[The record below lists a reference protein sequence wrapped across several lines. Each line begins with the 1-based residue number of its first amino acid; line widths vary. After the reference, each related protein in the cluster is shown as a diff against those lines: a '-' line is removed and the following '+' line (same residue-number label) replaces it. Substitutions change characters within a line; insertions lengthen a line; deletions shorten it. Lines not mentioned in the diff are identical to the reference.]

1 MSENQ
6 WQQLDK
12 SDPDT
17 ASTDTSAGAAA
28 KTQANDAGRDVE
40 NSKEWRLVS
49 TLVRDMQQE
58 QVRSRRWG
66 ILFKSL
72 TFVFLFSLLFGAWYG
87 VDESTVS
94 QKEHIAL
101 VEVYGPIM
109 SGAPASSDQIVASLV
124 AAFEEDAAK
133 AVILDI
139 NSPGGSP
146 VQSGIVYDELN
157 RLQSK
162 YPNKPVYAVISDVG
176 ASGAYYIAAAA
187 DYIYADKASMV
198 GSIGVIGSG
207 FGFTELMQKV
217 GVERRSYTAGN
228 NKDFLDP
235 FQVEKPSQKA
245 DFERLLGE
253 VHEQFVDVVKAG
265 RGDRLKDSVEVF
277 SGAVWN
283 GEKAVAMGLIDG
295 LGSIY
300 TVAREQIG
308 IAELELYRPQ
318 QTPLQELMDEMG
330 AQASVRLQAW
340 LQTPSLR

>member
-1 MSENQ
+1 MSEKQ

-12 SDPDT
+12 PESQET
-17 ASTDTSAGAAA
+17 STDAPLDKPSSNQTSAS
-28 KTQANDAGRDVE
+28 VE
-40 NSKEWRLVS
+40 ESKEWRLVS
-49 TLVRDMQQE
+49 TLVKDMQQE

-87 VDESTVS
+87 VEESPVS

-235 FQVEKPSQKA
+235 FQAEKPGQRE

-265 RGDRLKDSVEVF
+265 RGDRLKDNAEVF

-283 GEKAVAMGLIDG
+283 GEKAVAMGLVDG

-308 IAELELYRPQ
+308 ITELELYRPQ

-330 AQASVRLQAW
+330 AQASVRLQTW